1 MSMAE
6 GIREVVADVG
16 VQTADINTAAVTTSL
31 LGNSAVTTAKLGDL
45 AVSTAKLGNSAVT
58 TDKLAIEAGK
68 WFTGTFSIAAT
79 STAFTLT
86 MTSACTIIKAIV
98 QFTAA
103 CTGGRSFDLEDSG
116 ALTILAGRI
125 VSTLATHVGPQES
138 AVSGERTLSLAA
150 GAELRGIYNAAVAT
164 AGGTYY
170 INYIATP

>member
-31 LGNSAVTTAKLGDL
+31 
-45 AVSTAKLGNSAVT
+45 LGNSAVT

-103 CTGGRSFDLEDSG
+103 CTSGRSFDLEDSG